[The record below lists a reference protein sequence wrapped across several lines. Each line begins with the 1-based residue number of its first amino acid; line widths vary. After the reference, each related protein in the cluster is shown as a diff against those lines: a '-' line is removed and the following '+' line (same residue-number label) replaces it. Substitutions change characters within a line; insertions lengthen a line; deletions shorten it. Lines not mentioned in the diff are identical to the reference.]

1 MKCSSCGAES
11 KNTVGAC
18 EYCGASLTA
27 VVGSHQQSHHS
38 AGQQAPAPDI
48 VAMVKELPHSY
59 QQLFQLPNQNFNFW
73 AFLFP
78 IGFMTGYGDRDAG
91 IRAGLMIL
99 APSVAAFILGL
110 VSWRLMLA
118 VHSVSAIFIFVLHIM
133 FGLKISSIST
143 KTQPFN
149 MGTAILFEF
158 LFVVSQMSQDIC
170 FFCRN

>member
-11 KNTVGAC
+11 KNTVGNC
-18 EYCGASLTA
+18 EYCGASLTSVA
-27 VVGSHQQSHHS
+27 GSTQHHQQV
-38 AGQQAPAPDI
+38 QPAAHQVPTDSPDI

-59 QQLFQLPNQNFNFW
+59 QQLFQLPNQSFNFW

-158 LFVVSQMSQDIC
+158 LFIVIGSFIAYL
-170 FFCRN
+170 